1 MIKQIFSSMGF
12 SALGRFAQFIGFVYA
27 SNCLLEEFG
36 ESSFALGWAQYVH
49 FILTLGMDVV
59 AVRYLADASKRAGD
73 LIPSLFTL
81 RLVLFGV
88 TTLMGMLVCLV
99 YFMGQPRLLFLCS
112 GALLNFFALGM
123 NAQWVFQG
131 KHEMP
136 RYSILQATISLLTVG
151 AFFIFLSRQSIA
163 GSDLWCMGI
172 VQTVGVVYAWALVKK
187 RYGVRLLNPNWL
199 QPLGSFLKEGLGN
212 WVFGL
217 LYNTLITIGMLSVV
231 PLTRG
236 NSDFIHHDDVFGNL
250 YRFTLAI
257 HFILAF
263 GGSGI
268 SAKIV
273 TWKHDLLVF
282 WKSVLTTI
290 GWILLIGLL
299 SSFLLHLMHRPLYA
313 WIFPS
318 EVYQPAAPF
327 VAWMVLGRFLALA
340 SGVLSWAMF
349 SFRRDWLA
357 VRCAFLPISVAVA
370 LHFWLVPL
378 HGFKASV
385 FLYLGGE
392 SGLFLCSL
400 LGFWFMLSQLWSQ
413 KDEKSA

>member
-1 MIKQIFSSMGF
+1 MIKQIFSSMAF
-12 SALGRFAQFIGFVYA
+12 TAFGRLAQFIGFVYA

-59 AVRYLADASKRAGD
+59 AVRYLADSSKSACD
-73 LIPSLFTL
+73 LIPSLFTA
-81 RLVLFGV
+81 RLALFGV
-88 TTLMGMLVCLV
+88 TALIGVLVCLIN
-99 YFMGQPRLLFLCS
+99 FKAQPRLLFLCS

-136 RYSILQATISLLTVG
+136 RYSVIQASISILTVLT
-151 AFFIFLSRQSIA
+151 FYIFLTRQSIA

-172 VQTVGVVYAWALVKK
+172 VQTAGIFYAWALVKK
-187 RYGVRLLNPNWL
+187 RYACRLLNPNWV

-217 LYNTLITIGMLSVV
+217 LYNTLITIGILSVV
-231 PLTRG
+231 PLTRA

-257 HFILAF
+257 HFILGF
-263 GGSGI
+263 GGSVI
-268 SAKIV
+268 YAKIV
-273 TWKHDLLVF
+273 TWKHDLMVF
-282 WKSVLTTI
+282 WKYVLTTI

-299 SSFLLHLMHRPLYA
+299 SSFLLHLMHRPLYE
-313 WIFPS
+313 WVFPAQ
-318 EVYQPAAPF
+318 VYQPAAPF

-357 VRCAFLPISVAVA
+357 VRCAFLPISGAVA

-392 SGLFLCSL
+392 LGLFLCSF
-400 LGFWFMLSQLWSQ
+400 LGFWFMLCQLRSH
-413 KDEKSA
+413 KNEKSA

>member
-1 MIKQIFSSMGF
+1 MIKQIFSSMAF
-12 SALGRFAQFIGFVYA
+12 SAFGRLAQFIGFVYA

-36 ESSFALGWAQYVH
+36 ESSSALGWAQYVH

-59 AVRYLADASKRAGD
+59 AVRYLADASKQAGD
-73 LIPSLFTL
+73 LIPSLFTG
-81 RLVLFGV
+81 RLFLFGM
-88 TTLMGMLVCLV
+88 TTLMGGVVSLVH
-99 YFMGQPRLLFLCS
+99 FEGQPRLLFLCF

-136 RYSILQATISLLTVG
+136 RYSVLQATISLLTVG
-151 AFFIFLSRQSIA
+151 TFFIFLSRQSIA

-172 VQTVGVVYAWALVKK
+172 VQTLGVVYAWALVKK
-187 RYGVRLLNPNWL
+187 RYDVPLLSPNWV
-199 QPLGSFLKEGLGN
+199 QPLRTFLKEGLGN

-236 NSDFIHHDDVFGNL
+236 NPNFIHHDDVFGNL

-257 HFILAF
+257 HFILGF
-263 GGSGI
+263 GGSVI
-268 SAKIV
+268 YAKIV
-273 TWKHDLLVF
+273 TWKHDLMNFGNYVF
-282 WKSVLTTI
+282 NTI

-299 SSFLLHLMHRPLYA
+299 ASISLHLIHRPLYV
-313 WIFPS
+313 WIFPA

-340 SGVLSWAMF
+340 SGVLSWGMF

-357 VRCAFLPISVAVA
+357 VRCALLPISLAVS

-378 HGFKASV
+378 FGFKASV
-385 FLYLGGE
+385 FLYLAGE
-392 SGLFLCSL
+392 LGLFLCSL
-400 LGFWFMLSQLWSQ
+400 LGFWFMFCQLQSQ
-413 KDEKSA
+413 KDEKSV

>member
-1 MIKQIFSSMGF
+1 MGF

-136 RYSILQATISLLTVG
+136 QYSILQATISLSTVG

-172 VQTVGVVYAWALVKK
+172 IQTVGVVYAWALVKK
-187 RYGVRLLNPNWL
+187 RYGVRLLNPNWSTATGIFS
-199 QPLGSFLKEGLGN
+199 QRGFGELG
-212 WVFGL
+212 
-217 LYNTLITIGMLSVV
+217 IRSVV
-231 PLTRG
+231 
-236 NSDFIHHDDVFGNL
+236 
-250 YRFTLAI
+250 
-257 HFILAF
+257 
-263 GGSGI
+263 
-268 SAKIV
+268 
-273 TWKHDLLVF
+273 
-282 WKSVLTTI
+282 
-290 GWILLIGLL
+290 
-299 SSFLLHLMHRPLYA
+299 
-313 WIFPS
+313 
-318 EVYQPAAPF
+318 
-327 VAWMVLGRFLALA
+327 
-340 SGVLSWAMF
+340 
-349 SFRRDWLA
+349 
-357 VRCAFLPISVAVA
+357 
-370 LHFWLVPL
+370 
-378 HGFKASV
+378 
-385 FLYLGGE
+385 
-392 SGLFLCSL
+392 
-400 LGFWFMLSQLWSQ
+400 
-413 KDEKSA
+413 

>member
-1 MIKQIFSSMGF
+1 MIQQIFSSMTF
-12 SALGRFAQFIGFVYA
+12 SALGRLAQFVGFVYA
-27 SNCLLEEFG
+27 SNCLLEQFG
-36 ESSFALGWAQYVH
+36 ESSMALGWAQYIH

-59 AVRYLADASKRAGD
+59 AVRYLADSSKKTNE
-73 LIPSLFTL
+73 LIPSLFTGRMVIFGALSFLGFCFCLIFL
-81 RLVLFGV
+81 RDRPDGLYLW
-88 TTLMGMLVCLV
+88 
-99 YFMGQPRLLFLCS
+99 S
-112 GALLNFFALGM
+112 GALLNLFALGM

-131 KHEMP
+131 KHQMP
-136 RYSILQATISLLTVG
+136 RYSILQASISVLTVI
-151 AFFIFLSRQSIA
+151 AFFSFLSRDAIA
-163 GSDLWCMGI
+163 GSDLWCMGL
-172 VQTVGVVYAWALVKK
+172 VQIAGVVYSWAWVKK
-187 RYGVRLLNPNWL
+187 QFSVNLWNTRWVEPFQR
-199 QPLGSFLKEGLGN
+199 FIKEGIGN
-212 WVFGL
+212 WFFGL
-217 LYNTLITIGMLSVV
+217 LYNTLITIGILSIV
-231 PLTRG
+231 PLTHG
-236 NSDFIHHDDVFGNL
+236 NPDLQHHDDVFGNL

-257 HFILAF
+257 HFVLGF
-263 GGSGI
+263 GGSVI
-268 SAKIV
+268 YAKIV
-273 TWKHDLLVF
+273 MWKHDLSVF
-282 WKSVLTTI
+282 WKYVLTTI

-349 SFRRDWLA
+349 SFHRDWLT

-385 FLYLGGE
+385 LLYLGGE
-392 SGLFLCSL
+392 LGLFLCSL

-413 KDEKSA
+413 KDEQSA

>member
-1 MIKQIFSSMGF
+1 
-12 SALGRFAQFIGFVYA
+12 
-27 SNCLLEEFG
+27 
-36 ESSFALGWAQYVH
+36 
-49 FILTLGMDVV
+49 
-59 AVRYLADASKRAGD
+59 
-73 LIPSLFTL
+73 
-81 RLVLFGV
+81 
-88 TTLMGMLVCLV
+88 
-99 YFMGQPRLLFLCS
+99 
-112 GALLNFFALGM
+112 
-123 NAQWVFQG
+123 
-131 KHEMP
+131 
-136 RYSILQATISLLTVG
+136 
-151 AFFIFLSRQSIA
+151 
-163 GSDLWCMGI
+163 
-172 VQTVGVVYAWALVKK
+172 LVKK

-199 QPLGSFLKEGLGN
+199 QPLGSFLKEGVGN

-236 NSDFIHHDDVFGNL
+236 NSDFMHHDDVFGNL

-263 GGSGI
+263 GGSVI
-268 SAKIV
+268 YAKIV
-273 TWKHDLLVF
+273 TWKQDLMVF
-282 WKSVLTTI
+282 WKYVLTTI

-299 SSFLLHLMHRPLYA
+299 TSFLLHLIHRPLYA

-327 VAWMVLGRFLALA
+327 VSWMVLGRFLALA

-378 HGFKASV
+378 YGFKASV

-392 SGLFLCSL
+392 LGLFLCSL

>member
-1 MIKQIFSSMGF
+1 MAF

-36 ESSFALGWAQYVH
+36 ESSAALGWAQYLH

-59 AVRYLADASKRAGD
+59 AVRYLADSSKSAGD
-73 LIPSLFTL
+73 LIPSLFTG
-81 RLVLFGV
+81 RFVLFGMTAFFGV
-88 TTLMGMLVCLV
+88 FICLIS
-99 YFMGQPRLLFLCS
+99 FRGQPRLLFLCF

-136 RYSILQATISLLTVG
+136 RYSVLQAAISLMTV
-151 AFFIFLSRQSIA
+151 ATFFIFLSRESIA
-163 GSDLWCMGI
+163 GSDLWCMGT
-172 VQTVGVVYAWALVKK
+172 VQTMGVLYAWALVKK
-187 RYGVRLLNPNWL
+187 RYRVRLFSPNWVK
-199 QPLGSFLKEGLGN
+199 PLGSFLKEGLGN

-217 LYNTLITIGMLSVV
+217 LYNTLITIGILSVV

-236 NSDFIHHDDVFGNL
+236 NPNFIHHDDVFGNL

-257 HFILAF
+257 HFVLGF
-263 GGSGI
+263 GGSVI
-268 SAKIV
+268 FAKIV
-273 TWKHDLLVF
+273 MWKHDLSVF
-282 WKSVLTTI
+282 WKHVLTTI

-299 SSFLLHLMHRPLYA
+299 SSFLIHLMHRPLYG

-327 VAWMVLGRFLALA
+327 IGWMVLGRFLALA

-378 HGFKASV
+378 YGFKASV

-392 SGLFLCSL
+392 LGLFLFTL
-400 LGFWFMLSQLWSQ
+400 LGFWYMFCQLQSQN
-413 KDEKSA
+413 DEKSA